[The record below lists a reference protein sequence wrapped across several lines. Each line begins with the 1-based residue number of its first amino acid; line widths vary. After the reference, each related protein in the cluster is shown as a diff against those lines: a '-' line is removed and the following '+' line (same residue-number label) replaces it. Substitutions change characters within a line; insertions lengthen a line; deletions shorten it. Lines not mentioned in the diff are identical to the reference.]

1 MGFLNCTKTL
11 VSFFD
16 DLGLRKL
23 KYYLAADFQA
33 INIPLGLQGYS
44 STFCCP
50 HCVKK
55 RPYSRHVSAEKRTLG
70 RIRQKSREFRQK
82 LESGEVTWED
92 AKNFESCVHEPLF
105 DAPDQTLILDLI
117 PIPELHLM
125 LGITNKILKL
135 LDEKWSKLSSIEN
148 RAYKW
153 CDEYH
158 IHRLE
163 YRGKDLNGPSCKL
176 LLDKK
181 LEKLR
186 RNTHT
191 QKTIIT

>member
-82 LESGEVTWED
+82 LEVYGALVT
-92 AKNFESCVHEPLF
+92 
-105 DAPDQTLILDLI
+105 
-117 PIPELHLM
+117 
-125 LGITNKILKL
+125 G
-135 LDEKWSKLSSIEN
+135 
-148 RAYKW
+148 
-153 CDEYH
+153 
-158 IHRLE
+158 LE
-163 YRGKDLNGPSCKL
+163 YLRHSPLTDLCAPS
-176 LLDKK
+176 
-181 LEKLR
+181 
-186 RNTHT
+186 TGV
-191 QKTIIT
+191 